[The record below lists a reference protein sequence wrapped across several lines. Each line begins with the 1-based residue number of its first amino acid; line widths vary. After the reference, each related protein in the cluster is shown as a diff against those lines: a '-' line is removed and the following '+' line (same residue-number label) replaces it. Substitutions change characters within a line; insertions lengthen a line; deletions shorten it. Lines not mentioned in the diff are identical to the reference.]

1 MISEKNKN
9 YNVAKEASQEDI
21 NRSVKKHKC
30 GCFGPANSHCIDQKS
45 RQNSHET
52 WNEMIGI
59 YSLLLNCNLF
69 WSLSYTTIKKSST
82 ERNPL
87 HTVPK
92 VPFCPKNKTIFRV
105 TYFLQIRMVWLL
117 QISKIQRSFWSKSIF
132 WTEIRL
138 LT

>member
-59 YSLLLNCNLF
+59 YSLLLLNCNLF
-69 WSLSYTTIKKSST
+69 WSLSYTTIKKSTT

-92 VPFCPKNKTIFRV
+92 IPFCPRNKTIFRV
-105 TYFLQIRMVWLL
+105 TYFLQIRVGWVL
-117 QISKIQRSFWSKSIF
+117 QTHSFIQVFCENQFSGQKLDF
-132 WTEIRL
+132 
-138 LT
+138 